1 MDYKFLNKVLD
12 QIVRETRV
20 DYDKEEVYFPFL
32 FSPSHPSLLFPLS
45 SLPILPLVPR
55 DSLFQFSNHCRD
67 IYGLNEEEI
76 EYIWEE
82 YREIIYNKIDG

>member
-1 MDYKFLNKVLD
+1 MDYKFLNKVVD
-12 QIVRETRV
+12 HIVSETKV

-32 FSPSHPSLLFPLS
+32 FSPSSFNY
-45 SLPILPLVPR
+45 LPPLVPR

-82 YREIIYNKIDG
+82 YREIIKDKIEK